1 MMNHE
6 AGKVC
11 LFRAADILES
21 LGVPFFL
28 MQGTALGAYR
38 DRGFV
43 PTERD
48 VDFGVLI
55 ENMIHAAGQIAM
67 ALVNDGC
74 EIESWGRPFGRI
86 RTIVAKIGGA
96 KIDIVGFHKWNGKRF
111 GTSPENQWVPTPYS
125 IVHDAAL
132 LENYQQIELF
142 GRTFNIPSPIET
154 YLERE
159 YGADWRTPKDDHVSR
174 TRIYNFTRDNGI
186 TDDNAI
192 PRIESAAE

>member
-11 LFRAADILES
+11 LNYAADVLES
-21 LGVPFFL
+21 LGTPFFL
-28 MQGTALGAYR
+28 IQGTALGAYR

-55 ENMIHAAGQIAM
+55 EHMIPAAPDIAKL
-67 ALVNDGC
+67 LVQAGC
-74 EIESWGRPFGRI
+74 EIESWGRPFRKI
-86 RTIVAKIGGA
+86 RTLTAKIGEA
-96 KIDIVGFHKWNGKRF
+96 KIDIVGFHKWSGKRF
-111 GTSPENQWVPTPYS
+111 ATSPVSQFVPVPYS
-125 IVHDAAL
+125 IVHDAEL

-159 YGADWRTPKDDHVSR
+159 YGPDWRTPKDDHISR
-174 TRIYNFTRDNGI
+174 TRIYNFTRDNRI
-186 TDDNAI
+186 TDDNAT
-192 PRIESAAE
+192 PEH